1 MKQTQLA
8 KPKQKNMKKYL
19 IIYLFLNSLFIN
31 SQITDSIKMP
41 FQVKFN
47 LHQTLKEGEMRDSQG
62 KNINFLSYIKKNIK
76 YRDKP
81 TLLLCWATYDLYGKK
96 MIDQLLNK
104 ALYEKYNFVFINRN
118 KQDQDAKFIEKTNK
132 QFPFYSQHFISLF
145 DFQNIFGFND
155 NRVTPMLFW
164 LDKDFKLVTSTIP
177 VNGITSDQVENVFW
191 LVESKKIVS
200 SKIKFFKS
208 DLLPCSEDEAEL
220 KLIFSETGNSANL
233 KLVVIKTE
241 QSYYDLNFIKNNKGN
256 YFYVKT
262 QNEIKRETSKKETIN
277 TIREILGSLKG
288 VKFRSFL
295 GGSITE
301 YEFKESSIN
310 YKVQSG
316 DFERSYKYSFIYWD
330 KLVNTDF
337 KKDNDLTLITL
348 NFSNAL
354 VIEIQ
359 SSETNQSYE
368 NEISIPIPEDKKEIL
383 KKAFL
388 LLSQSAKKGN

>member
-1 MKQTQLA
+1 
-8 KPKQKNMKKYL
+8 MKKYL
-19 IIYLFLNSLFIN
+19 LIYLFLSSFFAT
-31 SQITDSIKMP
+31 SQITDSIAMP

-47 LHQTLKEGEMRDSQG
+47 LHQNLSDGKMLNSDGNEVDYLKQ
-62 KNINFLSYIKKNIK
+62 IKKSNK
-76 YRDKP
+76 FKEKG
-81 TLLLCWATYDLYGKK
+81 TLLIHWATYDINSKRIIDSLINKKLY
-96 MIDQLLNK
+96 N
-104 ALYEKYNFVFINRN
+104 KYNIVLINGNRQ
-118 KQDQDAKFIEKTNK
+118 KDLKFIKETKK
-132 QFPFYSQHFISLF
+132 DFPLYSQFFISLF
-145 DFQNIFGFND
+145 DSNNIFRFND
-155 NRVTPMLFW
+155 NAVTPLLFW
-164 LDKDFKLVTSTIP
+164 LDKDLDLVTATLPI
-177 VNGITSDQVENVFW
+177 NGITNDEIETVCF
-191 LVESKKIVS
+191 LVDSKKIVPS
-200 SKIKFFKS
+200 NVRFFKNG
-208 DLLPCSEDEAEL
+208 LLPCIKDEAEL

-241 QSYYDLNFIKNNKGN
+241 HFYYDLNFIKNKGN

-262 QNEIKRETSKKETIN
+262 QNELERETTKKETIN
-277 TIREILGSLKG
+277 TIKEILGSLEG

-301 YEFKESSIN
+301 YEFNESSIN

-330 KLVNTDF
+330 KLVNTGF

-348 NFSNAL
+348 NFSNTL

-388 LLSQSAKKGN
+388 LLSQSAKN